1 MLILVT
7 LLLLLLSALTL
18 LVLRL
23 FLPDFRYSW
32 LIAVS
37 GAFLAWLSVFFWQPQ
52 MPLVL
57 TLPSWQPEVLFP
69 VPPVF
74 LADHLSWVY
83 AFSLLSLGFATI
95 LTAVARENFPSP
107 ITWAGTL
114 GLIGVGILAVLANNP
129 LALVLAWTAI
139 DFVELGTL
147 LISIRE
153 KRLRERVVISFSMRV
168 IGSWFLIWASVVSAS
183 AGTSLN
189 FVAAPK
195 EAGIYMLIA
204 AGLRLGVLPMH
215 LPLRSGSTLRRGY
228 GTVLRL
234 VSAASSLILLARI
247 PYGSLQS
254 PLIFFLFIFV
264 VFTGFYSAWLWVRA
278 RNTLDARPY
287 WVLGMASLAFAATLR
302 ANPVGSVG
310 WGAALI
316 LGGAI
321 LFLSSIESK
330 WLNRL
335 LLLSLLLLAAFPF
348 TLTATGWESTVP
360 VWWGVWIFLL
370 PIHALL
376 LTGYYRHATR
386 TKPNGFEHKSQV
398 AQMIYP
404 TGISILLFSTLLLG
418 FWGWKGAFSLGV
430 WLWGLV
436 TIVLTLLL
444 LWLRPRIRALNP
456 LQAHWLQ
463 PSTQAGKGWVYKRF
477 WNTYYFLRRI
487 SQLITRVLESDG
499 GILWALLF
507 LILFASL
514 IAGGIN

>member
-18 LVLRL
+18 LLLRL

-37 GAFLAWLSVFFWQPQ
+37 GAFFAWGSVFFWQPK

-83 AFSLLSLGFATI
+83 TFSLLSLGLATI

-114 GLIGVGILAVLANNP
+114 GLISVGILAVLANNP

-147 LISIRE
+147 LVSIRE

-168 IGSWFLIWASVVSAS
+168 IGSGFLIWASILSAS
-183 AGTSLN
+183 AGISLN
-189 FVAAPK
+189 FIAAPK

-204 AGLRLGVLPMH
+204 AGLRLGVFPMH
-215 LPLRSGSTLRRGY
+215 LPLGSGSTQRRGY

-234 VSAASSLILLARI
+234 VSAASSLIVLARI
-247 PYGSLQS
+247 PYSSLQS

-264 VFTGFYSAWLWVRA
+264 ALTALYSAWLWVRA
-278 RNTLDARPY
+278 SNTLDARPY

-316 LGGAI
+316 LGGGI
-321 LFLSSIESK
+321 LFLSSIENKS
-330 WLNRL
+330 LNRL
-335 LLLSLLLLAAFPF
+335 LLLPLLLLAAFPI
-348 TLTATGWESTVP
+348 TLTATGWESTVST
-360 VWWGVWIFLL
+360 WWGVWIFLL
-370 PIHALL
+370 PVHALL
-376 LTGYYRHATR
+376 LTGYYRHAIR
-386 TKPNGFEHKSQV
+386 AKPNGFEHQSQL
-398 AQMIYP
+398 AQLIYP
-404 TGISILLFSTLLLG
+404 AGISILLFSSFLLG
-418 FWGWKGAFSLGV
+418 FWGWKGAFSLGR
-430 WLWGLV
+430 WQWSLA
-436 TIVLTLLL
+436 TILLTALLF
-444 LWLRPRIRALNP
+444 WLRPRIRALNP

-463 PSTQAGKGWVYKRF
+463 PSTQTGTGWIYKSF
-477 WNTYYFLRRI
+477 WNTYYFLRNI

-514 IAGGIN
+514 IAEGIN